1 MGIKN
6 AQRLFHHRKTFG
18 RWQIKNLRKKRRK
31 IIYICAHLKMK
42 NVLKFQLS
50 FCLRCQWQKKEKT
63 RRHAG
68 VFLFRY
74 RWLINEIEG
83 SQLFCGRTRTK
94 RVHVKKKMRTRTRW
108 TCSPLS
114 PSICIVCRTSF
125 CAIHFELDRLV
136 FFIFIFRWQF
146 SFSLFRGFR
155 RIITRTKIVIK
166 TNGFLRI
173 VVTSASALITDKKR
187 K

>member
-74 RWLINEIEG
+74 HWLINEIEG

-94 RVHVKKKMRTRTRW
+94 RVHVKKKNEDEDTMNLLSVITVNLYRLSHVVLCHSLWTRSSR
-108 TCSPLS
+108 
-114 PSICIVCRTSF
+114 
-125 CAIHFELDRLV
+125 
-136 FFIFIFRWQF
+136 FFYFYF
-146 SFSLFRGFR
+146 
-155 RIITRTKIVIK
+155 
-166 TNGFLRI
+166 
-173 VVTSASALITDKKR
+173 
-187 K
+187 